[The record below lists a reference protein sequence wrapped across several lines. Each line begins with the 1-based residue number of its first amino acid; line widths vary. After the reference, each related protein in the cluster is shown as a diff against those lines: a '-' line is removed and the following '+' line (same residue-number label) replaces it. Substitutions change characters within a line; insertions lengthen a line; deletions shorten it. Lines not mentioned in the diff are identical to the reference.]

1 MVWDTTSDW
10 SLGAEYMF
18 ATGTTTTCV
27 LFSANTSETHS
38 TARSANCARR
48 KRGLQCIRMRDSLS
62 LRNPVVMFPR
72 SEMVKDEKVEPLLKS
87 GSDQESAGG
96 ASGRS
101 VWLLPEIS
109 FWWGKYCTDALTVP
123 EATPAP
129 VSASFFVR
137 TAKQFERSRQ

>member
-38 TARSANCARR
+38 TARSTNCARR
-48 KRGLQCIRMRDSLS
+48 TRGLQCIRMRDSLR
-62 LRNPVVMFPR
+62 LRKPVFMFPR
-72 SEMVKDEKVEPLLKS
+72 RQMEKEKKGEPLLKS

-109 FWWGKYCTDALTVP
+109 
-123 EATPAP
+123 
-129 VSASFFVR
+129 
-137 TAKQFERSRQ
+137 